1 LWTVTRCVDA
11 RTLTWLQKWIFFP
24 NFFEMNGLTKV
35 MTVRMNVD
43 ACTMYLVEERECGAE
58 RREYAE

>member
-1 LWTVTRCVDA
+1 
-11 RTLTWLQKWIFFP
+11 
-24 NFFEMNGLTKV
+24 MNGLTKV